1 VTVEHDPAKTAP
13 AAGPEDKPVPLWQKV
28 AGVVFVIVWAAI
40 VTLWHARALDDFYPL
55 DASRVAPNLVAS
67 FILFSL
73 GTIAGA
79 VLWPPTRHA
88 IHRFAD
94 RKLAP
99 VHEHLAVIRQH
110 HEESARRQEHLICQN
125 AHIIANSKM
134 PNETEDGIDLTKP
147 LEEL

>member
-1 VTVEHDPAKTAP
+1 MSVDHDPAKTSP
-13 AAGPEDKPVPLWQKV
+13 AEGAEDKPVPLWQKI
-28 AGVVFVIVWAAI
+28 AGAVFVVVWAII
-40 VTLWHARALDDFYPL
+40 VILWHDRALDDFYPL

-99 VHEHLAVIRQH
+99 VHEHLAVIRAH
-110 HEESARRQEHLICQN
+110 HEEAAARQK
-125 AHIIANSKM
+125 HIIRQ
-134 PNETEDGIDLTKP
+134 NEHIITHTKGIPDLPP
-147 LEEL
+147 LEPTDKEIYP